1 MQIKDQVLW
10 QKCQDNNQEAYGK
23 AINEFAERWANLM
36 EKKIANGETL
46 HEIAMQTSHETD
58 TDGITGFQFSAAV
71 TILVG
76 VWEHGEALRQ
86 WHNGVYGHEGEG
98 IVNPTL
104 LVVKEPVGVEP
115 T

>member
-10 QKCQDNNQEAYGK
+10 QKCQDNNQDDYRK

-36 EKKIANGETL
+36 EKKMADGETL

-58 TDGITGFQFSAAV
+58 TDGITGFMFGAAV
-71 TILVG
+71 NTLAEVP
-76 VWEHGEALRQ
+76 EHGEALRQ
-86 WHNGVYGHEGEG
+86 WHNAVYEYEGKG
-98 IVNPTL
+98 IVNPTTL
-104 LVVKEPVGVEP
+104 YVGAEP